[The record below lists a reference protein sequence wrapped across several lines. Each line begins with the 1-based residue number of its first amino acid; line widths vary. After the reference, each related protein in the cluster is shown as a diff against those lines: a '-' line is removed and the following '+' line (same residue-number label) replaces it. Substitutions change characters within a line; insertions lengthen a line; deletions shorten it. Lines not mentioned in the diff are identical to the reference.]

1 MALAI
6 SVRIIVDN
14 EMFAE
19 LPLAQLVGGDVVVEV
34 HREDGHFCVQ
44 HTDGIEGVH
53 AHFFDDGTFEKL
65 LTNAHS
71 HQG

>member
-19 LPLAQLVGGDVVVEV
+19 LPLAQLVGG
-34 HREDGHFCVQ
+34 GCC
-44 HTDGIEGVH
+44 G
-53 AHFFDDGTFEKL
+53 
-65 LTNAHS
+65 
-71 HQG
+71 

>member
-1 MALAI
+1 MKCLQ
-6 SVRIIVDN
+6 SCRLHSWWV
-14 EMFAE
+14 
-19 LPLAQLVGGDVVVEV
+19 GDVVVEV